1 MLHRACATGTE
12 IYVNANDR
20 WHITVFHTS
29 QFDDTRPNP
38 MEPADSDLQQTES
51 GKRPLPSADLLR
63 TEQQPATKV
72 VGQNQPINLEVH
84 CSHLVS
90 VAVLV

>member
-1 MLHRACATGTE
+1 
-12 IYVNANDR
+12 
-20 WHITVFHTS
+20 
-29 QFDDTRPNP
+29 

-51 GKRPLPSADLLR
+51 GKRPLPSADLLQ
-63 TEQQPATKV
+63 TEQQTATKV

-90 VAVLV
+90 FAVLV